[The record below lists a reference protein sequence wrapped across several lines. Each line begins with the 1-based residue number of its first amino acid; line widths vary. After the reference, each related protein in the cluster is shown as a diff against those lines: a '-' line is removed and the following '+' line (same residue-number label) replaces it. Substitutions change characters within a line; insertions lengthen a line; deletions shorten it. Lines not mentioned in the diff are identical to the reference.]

1 MRLLSPLL
9 MLKLLFSKGDVMIN
23 IERMSNLLA
32 KEFGSGS
39 YSIIGWEDEYCIHD
53 LTMHTRFS
61 ANFDDHI
68 DNIKD
73 LPSVIDAEDRDLQLR
88 SCICEMYGE

>member
-1 MRLLSPLL
+1 
-9 MLKLLFSKGDVMIN
+9 MIN
-23 IERMSNLLA
+23 IEKMSNLLA
-32 KEFGSGS
+32 KEFGSGA
-39 YSIIGWEDEYCIHD
+39 YRIIGWEDEYCIHD

-73 LPSVIDAEDRDLQLR
+73 LPYVIDAEDKDLQLR
-88 SCICEMYGE
+88 SCICEMYGGEQVEVLLILIEFNYLAVV